1 MSRNGRPVVDNG
13 VDIATASATDRGLS
27 SGVAGVSAAA
37 RHADGLA
44 LPVPPEWL
52 DALAGLVAER
62 LRLLGEPVSPWMTRA
77 QAADYLSVS
86 LARLEKDRTVPAHR
100 WEGRVLYHRGELDE
114 WLLGMGA
121 R

>member
-13 VDIATASATDRGLS
+13 VDITSGTAADRGLS

-37 RHADGLA
+37 RHVDGLA

-52 DALAGLVAER
+52 DALAHLVARR
-62 LRLLGEPVSPWMTRA
+62 LQLHAEPVSPWMTRA

-86 LARLEKDRTVPAHR
+86 VARLEKDRTVPAHR
-100 WEGRVLYHRGELDE
+100 WAGRVLYHRDELDE
-114 WLLGMGA
+114 WLLRMGS